1 MFSALDYN
9 LSGIYLEPSITSN
22 KDFRKEF
29 VKFLVKPENDDIISG
44 IPDDILVLCDLRL
57 IKHDDS
63 IIRLNDNKLFI
74 SLIKFINEN
83 NIIVGRFPAFI
94 LRYINCK
101 YNDIVSSPTFSD
113 ILNDPK
119 YNVVSTF
126 SDVLKNPIPV
136 KKLEYISKDKEAI
149 THSKKGAN
157 NGSQNYSE
165 NYPDSNCIM
174 LRNIGFET
182 TKTEIIRFLGNHGV
196 KPCKMEKGINFAII
210 NGKKKN
216 YCFVTFDSTAKT
228 NNAKKI
234 LEGKKFKN
242 YPLKILNAKGKDNF

>member
-9 LSGIYLEPSITSN
+9 LSGIYLEPSITCN

-29 VKFLVKPENDDIISG
+29 VKFLVRPENDDIISG

-74 SLIKFINEN
+74 SLFNFINEN

-94 LRYINCK
+94 LKYINCK
-101 YNDIVSSPTFSD
+101 YNDISSSP
-113 ILNDPK
+113 
-119 YNVVSTF
+119 TF
-126 SDVLKNPIPV
+126 SDVLKNPNPV
-136 KKLEYISKDKEAI
+136 KKLEYISKDKEDI
-149 THSKKGAN
+149 SYSKKDAN
-157 NGSQNYSE
+157 YGSQNYSE

-182 TKTEIIRFLGNHGV
+182 TKTEIIRFLGNYGV
-196 KPCKMEKGINFAII
+196 KPFKMEKGINFAII

-216 YCFVTFDSTAKT
+216 YCFVTFDSTDKT
-228 NNAKKI
+228 NIAKKI

-242 YPLKILNAKGKDNF
+242 YPLKILNAKGKDNY